1 MTSDVIATIAAE
13 AMQWDVARLAAS
25 MDRPSAREEERLEEW
40 LAEDPDLWLYRQQTV
55 RLLKKYSRVSVET
68 GKLPSLLG
76 REFFRSR
83 VRSCHSATFE
93 DAVILVHDVER
104 SLAKLDPFSQKLI
117 ARLAL
122 QEYTR
127 QETAEI
133 LGCALRTVSRRYQEA
148 LDRLSEIFLEGEL
161 IAELP
166 AMANDVENACQ
177 EGEVVENNATS
188 WEDYENIL

>member
-1 MTSDVIATIAAE
+1 
-13 AMQWDVARLAAS
+13 
-25 MDRPSAREEERLEEW
+25 
-40 LAEDPDLWLYRQQTV
+40 
-55 RLLKKYSRVSVET
+55 VET

-104 SLAKLDPFSQKLI
+104 SLAKLDSFSQKLI
-117 ARLAL
+117 ARIAL

-133 LGCALRTVSRRYQEA
+133 LGCALRTVSRRYQDA

-166 AMANDVENACQ
+166 AMAKGDVENSCQ
-177 EGEVVENNATS
+177 EGEVVEINATT